1 MAEPSA
7 NSIRT
12 NTLPELSYAE
22 SRTTVAGPSRHD
34 CGDIPRHCGA
44 VNVAREAKGLD
55 GPLLSLFNTLEA
67 AAAHNVCCCSSCAER
82 VHSGARASTDCAH
95 CGCFIRTG
103 VESACDGGPVSHQLR
118 GNDSSSCTH
127 DRDCGGRRSNVGCRC
142 EPQLSSSLCLATDN
156 VEPSIRAG

>member
-1 MAEPSA
+1 MIGSHSLPTGPRVVAAPSA

-12 NTLPELSYAE
+12 STLPELSYAE

-82 VHSGARASTDCAH
+82 VHSGARASPDCAR

-103 VESACDGGPVSHQLR
+103 AASACDVGPVSTVVAATTVQ
-118 GNDSSSCTH
+118 
-127 DRDCGGRRSNVGCRC
+127 VGCRC